1 MESINDVALLSWS
14 ELDTLRIYVAQISAM
29 NISIAENIAEE
40 MQNAFVRSRKET
52 GGEGIDETWFGRRI
66 IVAKGLTR
74 INGCESVAPQEW
86 KDSLDLCTEWDSR
99 RK

>member
-1 MESINDVALLSWS
+1 LSQS
-14 ELDTLRIYVAQISAM
+14 ELDTLRIYIAQISAM

-40 MQNAFVRSRKET
+40 MQNEFVRSRKEI

-66 IVAKGLTR
+66 VVAKGLTR
-74 INGCESVAPQEW
+74 INGCESVAMQEW
-86 KDSLDLCTEWDSR
+86 KDSLDICTQWDSR